1 MIRIEISIKAKV
13 LIKNL
18 LMIVMIIMTKMKM
31 RDTNIITTNIKNN
44 RMITENKMVIKDKII
59 IKIEAMIMKRRI

>member
-1 MIRIEISIKAKV
+1 
-13 LIKNL
+13 
-18 LMIVMIIMTKMKM
+18 MKI

-59 IKIEAMIMKRRI
+59 IKIEAMLVNRRIWKPR